1 MIFVGVYA
9 CTSMCARASNA
20 PERNWDQE
28 KQREFRHES
37 ENDMYLV
44 IHAHTRRRAQITPAL
59 AHRKSPTRTTV
70 HDSLSEGTRAREKD
84 KACERERE
92 REREREKERKN
103 EKEREREGERDKRM
117 RERGRER
124 E

>member
-1 MIFVGVYA
+1 
-9 CTSMCARASNA
+9 MCARASNA

-70 HDSLSEGTRAREKD
+70 HDSHFERRHARARERQSM
-84 KACERERE
+84 RERE